1 MKMHAHK
8 KSVTCLQSVD
18 PSVQNQHNNGQIAFY
33 GSTAVM
39 MKKQSDPSTNSAIS
53 STVQMDEAHRHAK
66 SLPGDEN
73 LHAMETDMIDHST
86 TQGCCCSTTD
96 HWQNS
101 ACVRF
106 LTQSVWPGLGL
117 LGESYMLFSMGI
129 LTPLWQTLFP
139 ECYNDSDVCS
149 HVTHSMSY
157 YVVLGVISGMIGI
170 GYLGNII
177 GRRAGSIT
185 TAWLMGGGSWGMTLL
200 TVWGGP
206 NALGN
211 IDAQIRLFRIF
222 RCLLF
227 IFGIGVGGEYPL
239 AASSA
244 SEKAMAEMQK
254 RANSNLNDDNVQQVA
269 RGRQVQLVFTMQGA
283 GILLNSLVL
292 MFLLGLLGDDGNTEH
307 LLLIW
312 QISYSIGAFILL
324 IVVVTRILLLQESE
338 IWKHE
343 KLQREGQQ
351 LHGDRVEEHEVKSSI
366 AAANNGRN
374 SPQTHRPLD
383 PMQPATAMVDSV
395 SSLSTP
401 PGNYKETDNHDG
413 ILRDYDDEIFD
424 QSNNIWSN
432 RNEYVLLAKNYGMR
446 LLGVS
451 LAWWLWDICFY
462 GNKLFQSA
470 FLLALTGADT
480 TLFQFAAAA
489 SLNSAVALAG
499 YLVAAVIVDDPR
511 LGRRRLQQYGFL
523 LTGCLF
529 VGVGFMF
536 ENSETW
542 ILVVMYLGTSFLGQV
557 GPNATTFLIPAEV
570 FPTEMRTVCHGI
582 AAASGKLGALT
593 ASIAFGS
600 FDNELDMFMF
610 SGYASFLACL
620 VTLWFIPESTGLDLA
635 ENDRKWFL
643 ILQNRK
649 STYDGSA
656 NDPKFLSWYETN
668 KLKAQHRQK
677 SGYTAATDH
686 LEN

>member
-1 MKMHAHK
+1 
-8 KSVTCLQSVD
+8 
-18 PSVQNQHNNGQIAFY
+18 
-33 GSTAVM
+33 
-39 MKKQSDPSTNSAIS
+39 
-53 STVQMDEAHRHAK
+53 
-66 SLPGDEN
+66 
-73 LHAMETDMIDHST
+73 
-86 TQGCCCSTTD
+86 
-96 HWQNS
+96 
-101 ACVRF
+101 
-106 LTQSVWPGLGL
+106 
-117 LGESYMLFSMGI
+117 
-129 LTPLWQTLFP
+129 
-139 ECYNDSDVCS
+139 
-149 HVTHSMSY
+149 
-157 YVVLGVISGMIGI
+157 
-170 GYLGNII
+170 
-177 GRRAGSIT
+177 
-185 TAWLMGGGSWGMTLL
+185 MGGGSWGMTLL
-200 TVWGGP
+200 AIWGGS

-211 IDAQIRLFRIF
+211 LDTQIRLFRIF

-227 IFGIGVGGEYPL
+227 VFGIGVGGEYPL

-254 RANSNLNDDNVQQVA
+254 RANLNMDDHGEELA

-292 MFLLGLLGDDGNTEH
+292 MVLLGLLGDDGNTEH
-307 LLLIW
+307 LILIW

-324 IVVVTRILLLQESE
+324 IVVVTRIFLLQESE

-351 LHGDRVEEHEVKSSI
+351 LHDLSTAQQSSSARISKEDREDSEAKSTVAVASKS
-366 AAANNGRN
+366 RN
-374 SPQTHRPLD
+374 SPHTQPPLD
-383 PMQPATAMVDSV
+383 SMPAITIVDSI
-395 SSLSTP
+395 SSLSAP
-401 PGNYKETDNHDG
+401 SVVYKDADDHDG
-413 ILRDYDDEIFD
+413 ILRDYDDEEFD
-424 QSNNIWSN
+424 LRNSVWSN
-432 RNEYVLLAKNYGMR
+432 RNEYVLLVKNYGMR

-499 YLVAAVIVDDPR
+499 YLVAAAIVDNPR

-536 ENSETW
+536 EYSDTW

-570 FPTEMRTVCHGI
+570 FPTEMRTICHGI

-593 ASIAFGS
+593 ASIAFGL

-610 SGYASFLACL
+610 SGYASFLACV
-620 VTLWFIPESTGLDLA
+620 VTLWLIPESTGLDLA

-649 STYDGSA
+649 STYDGPA

-677 SGYTAATDH
+677 SGYTAANDY
-686 LEN
+686 LENIY